1 MEATTR
7 PPRFT
12 RRRVNVLIFVTEKI
26 GPEVLPYL
34 LQNPDLNLRVIS
46 DISRTEFQQYM
57 EPRIRLDEVQWY
69 ENHPQDPYR
78 NQTMMQG
85 HRLARWADMMF
96 IVMDAGMISLMLSG
110 FTTDVVL
117 HVLRCWDVSKRI
129 ALLPELS
136 VDQWKHPTWKRQ
148 LSKLQRKWDWVHVL
162 SPALWD
168 YASDPQDLTQ
178 PGPGPQGSQED
189 TDPEI
194 EWQWDGPNEMI
205 EVVDGESQIILRL
218 IRSQTYV
225 SSQHYHN
232 HQLPAPNST
241 DSPDA
246 YQKPRLP
253 MEIWTMIMDHL
264 GDWELATAL
273 GIYTHIPTPH
283 EWKPLI
289 PSSNNSGK
297 IKSQSLEYTI
307 LTQPMSQIKTW
318 FTNNTSSQPPTTLSP
333 IATRLIFRF
342 SMTDLLTYLALHQ
355 KDIFWTSFGLALLPH
370 KASLIYNSPT
380 ILQWWLDCPA
390 VIKKEYGPEAMDG
403 ASRAGFVEVLDW
415 WLESGL
421 KLTYTERAL
430 ESASAKGHVHVLE
443 WWRVNSLKLAGTPRE
458 MPLKV
463 GKSILLAAQSGR
475 TNSIEWW
482 ENSGIPYSHED
493 GVARLASQHGHVPV
507 LELWHHLKGSK
518 MIFDNQV
525 LVGATKNGHA
535 GVLQWWKDVS
545 RKHGLRVE
553 YKTCDIEEAMEDAV
567 GGGGE
572 GEVREWWGRNGLN
585 LGVGTGEWMR
595 VKTL

>member
-1 MEATTR
+1 MGLPARSR
-7 PPRFT
+7 PS
-12 RRRVNVLIFVTEKI
+12 RRRVNALLYVTEKI

-46 DISRTEFQQYM
+46 ESSKADFQQYM
-57 EPRIRLDEVQWY
+57 SPNIDLRDVHWI
-69 ENHPQDPYR
+69 ENRPQDPYR
-78 NQTMMQG
+78 NQVLMQG
-85 HRLARWADMMF
+85 HRLSRWADLLF
-96 IVMDAGMISLMLSG
+96 IVMDAGMVSLMLSG
-110 FTTDVVL
+110 FTTDVIL

-136 VDQWKHPTWKRQ
+136 VDQFKHPTWRRQ
-148 LSKLQRKWDWVHVL
+148 MRKLKRKWDWVHVL

-168 YASDPQDLTQ
+168 YAENPADFTQ
-178 PGPGPQGSQED
+178 PGPNPMGQSV
-189 TDPEI
+189 DPEI
-194 EWQWDGPNEMI
+194 EWQWDGPGDII
-205 EVVDGESQIILRL
+205 EEIESEAQAVLRSTL
-218 IRSQTYV
+218 LKT
-225 SSQHYHN
+225 SSSMPH
-232 HQLPAPNST
+232 LPLHKSAS
-241 DSPDA
+241 A
-246 YQKPRLP
+246 KPSLP
-253 MEIWTMIMDHL
+253 SEIWTMILDHL

-273 GIYTHIPTPH
+273 GTYTHLPVPH
-283 EWKPLI
+283 EWESLVPKPG
-289 PSSNNSGK
+289 SK
-297 IKSQSLEYTI
+297 TRSLEYTI
-307 LTQPMSQIKTW
+307 LTQPQSQIQKY
-318 FTNNTSSQPPTTLSP
+318 FTNTSSNPPTTLSP

-380 ILQWWLDCPA
+380 ILQWWKDCPA

-415 WLESGL
+415 WLNSGL
-421 KLTYTERAL
+421 KLTYTEKAL
-430 ESASAKGHVHVLE
+430 ESASAKGHVEVLE
-443 WWRVNSLKLAGTPRE
+443 WWRANSQKLAGTEERE

-463 GKSILLAAQSGR
+463 GKSIILAAQSGR

-482 ENSGIPYSHED
+482 ETSGIPYAHED

-507 LELWHHLKGSK
+507 LEMWYGFKGSK

-535 GVLQWWKDVS
+535 GVLQWWKDIS
-545 RKHGLRVE
+545 RRSGLRVE

>member
-1 MEATTR
+1 MGL
-7 PPRFT
+7 PPKSRFNRT
-12 RRRVNVLIFVTEKI
+12 RVNALVFVTSKI

-46 DISRTEFQQYM
+46 DSPKAEFQSYM
-57 EPRIRLDEVQWY
+57 SPGISLDQVQWF
-69 ENHPQDPYR
+69 ENTPQDPYR
-78 NQTMMQG
+78 NQAMMQG
-85 HRLARWADMMF
+85 HRLARWADLMF
-96 IVMDAGMISLMLSG
+96 IVLDAGMISLMLSG
-110 FTTDVVL
+110 FTTDVIL

-136 VDQWKHPTWKRQ
+136 VDQWKHPTWKKQ
-148 LSKLQRKWDWVHVL
+148 LSKLERKWDWVHVL

-168 YASDPQDLTQ
+168 YAENPHNYTQ
-178 PGPGPQGSQED
+178 PGPDPLGPDS
-189 TDPEI
+189 DPEI
-194 EWQWDGPNEMI
+194 EWQWDGPEEII
-205 EVVDGESQIILRL
+205 EAIESEAQTVLR
-218 IRSQTYV
+218 
-225 SSQHYHN
+225 SSFISKSYIPPH
-232 HQLPAPNST
+232 L
-241 DSPDA
+241 SPIHSGCS
-246 YQKPRLP
+246 KPRLP
-253 MEIWTMIMDHL
+253 SEIWTIILDHL

-283 EWKPLI
+283 EWESLTPKPGSKKV
-289 PSSNNSGK
+289 P
-297 IKSQSLEYTI
+297 SLEYTI
-307 LTQPMSQIKTW
+307 LTQPVSQIKTY

-342 SMTDLLTYLALHQ
+342 SMTDLLTYLALQQ

-380 ILQWWLDCPA
+380 ILQWWKDCPA

-415 WLESGL
+415 WLDSGL
-421 KLTYTERAL
+421 KLTYTEKAL
-430 ESASAKGHVHVLE
+430 ESASAKGHVEVLE
-443 WWRVNSLKLAGTPRE
+443 WWRINSLKLAGTPRE

-482 ENSGIPYSHED
+482 ENSGIPYAHED
-493 GVARLASQHGHVPV
+493 GVARLASAHGHVGV
-507 LELWHHLKGSK
+507 LELWHSYKGSK

-545 RKHGLRVE
+545 RKTGLRVE

-595 VKTL
+595 VKSL

>member
-1 MEATTR
+1 MSTMGAPTM
-7 PPRFT
+7 PRLY
-12 RRRVNVLIFVTEKI
+12 RRRVNVLIFVTAKI

-34 LQNPDLNLRVIS
+34 LKNADLNLRVVS
-46 DISRTEFQQYM
+46 DSSKSEFQQNM
-57 EPRIRLDEVQWY
+57 DPRISLDEVVWY
-69 ENHPQDPYR
+69 ENSPQDPYR
-78 NQTMMQG
+78 NQAMMQG
-85 HRLARWADMMF
+85 HRLARWADLMF

-110 FTTDVVL
+110 FTTDVIL
-117 HVLRCWDVSKRI
+117 HVLRSWDVSKRI

-136 VDQWKHPTWKRQ
+136 VDQWKHPTWRRQ

-168 YASDPQDLTQ
+168 YATDPQDFTQ
-178 PGPGPQGSQED
+178 PGPSPLGQDS
-189 TDPEI
+189 DPEI
-194 EWQWDGPNEMI
+194 EWQWDGPNEII
-205 EVVDGESQIILRL
+205 EAIDSESQVILRL
-218 IRSQTYV
+218 THSKHS
-225 SSQHYHN
+225 SSQHLQPVHS
-232 HQLPAPNST
+232 AS
-241 DSPDA
+241 
-246 YQKPRLP
+246 QKPCLP
-253 MEIWTMIMDHL
+253 MEIWTIILDHL

-283 EWKPLI
+283 EWEPLV
-289 PSSNNSGK
+289 P
-297 IKSQSLEYTI
+297 KSAPNKTRSLEYTI
-307 LTQPMSQIKTW
+307 LTQPLSQVKAW
-318 FTNNTSSQPPTTLSP
+318 FNNNTSSQPPTTLSP

-342 SMTDLLTYLALHQ
+342 SMTELLTYLALHQ

-415 WLESGL
+415 WLHSGL

-430 ESASAKGHVHVLE
+430 ESASAKGHVEVLE
-443 WWRVNSLKLAGTPRE
+443 WWRVNSLKLAGTSRE
-458 MPLKV
+458 LPLKV

-482 ENSGIPYSHED
+482 ESSGIPYSHED

>member
-1 MEATTR
+1 MGVSTR
-7 PPRFT
+7 ARPN
-12 RRRVNVLIFVTEKI
+12 RRRVNALLYLTEKI

-34 LQNPDLNLRVIS
+34 LQNPDLNLRVVAECS
-46 DISRTEFQQYM
+46 KTEFQAYM
-57 EPRIRLDEVQWY
+57 NPDVNLEDVQWI
-69 ENHPQDPYR
+69 ENSPQDPYR
-78 NQTMMQG
+78 NQVMMQG
-85 HRLARWADMMF
+85 HRLARWADLLF
-96 IVMDAGMISLMLSG
+96 IVMDAGMVSLMLSG
-110 FTTDVVL
+110 FTTDVIL

-129 ALLPELS
+129 ALLPEMS

-148 LSKLQRKWDWVHVL
+148 LKKIQKKWDWVHVL

-168 YASDPQDLTQ
+168 YAENPLDFTQ
-178 PGPGPQGSQED
+178 PGPNPLGLD

-194 EWQWDGPNEMI
+194 EWQWDGPGDII
-205 EVVDGESQIILRL
+205 EEIESEAQAVLRTSL
-218 IRSQTYV
+218 LKTTLAMPHLATHKSA
-225 SSQHYHN
+225 SLKPC
-232 HQLPAPNST
+232 LPS
-241 DSPDA
+241 
-246 YQKPRLP
+246 
-253 MEIWTMIMDHL
+253 EIWTMILDDV

-273 GIYTHIPTPH
+273 GIYTHLTIPH
-283 EWKPLI
+283 EWEALVPKPG
-289 PSSNNSGK
+289 SK
-297 IKSQSLEYTI
+297 VRSLEYTI
-307 LTQPMSQIKTW
+307 LTQPLAQIQKY
-318 FTNNTSSQPPTTLSP
+318 FTANTSSNPPTTLSQ

-342 SMTDLLTYLALHQ
+342 SMTDLLTYLALQQ
-355 KDIFWTSFGLALLPH
+355 KDIFWTSFGVALLPH

-380 ILQWWLDCPA
+380 ILQWWKDCPA

-415 WLESGL
+415 WLNSGL
-421 KLTYTERAL
+421 RLTYTEKAL
-430 ESASAKGHVHVLE
+430 ESASAKGHVEVLE
-443 WWRVNSLKLAGTPRE
+443 WWRVNSQKLAGTPRE

-463 GKSILLAAQSGR
+463 GKSIILAAQSGR
-475 TNSIEWW
+475 TNSIAWW
-482 ENSGIPYSHED
+482 ETSGIPYAHED

-507 LELWHHLKGSK
+507 LEMWYGFKGSK

-535 GVLQWWKDVS
+535 GVLQWWKEVS
-545 RKHGLRVE
+545 RKSGLRVE

>member
-1 MEATTR
+1 MNTIHRNMGVTTR
-7 PPRFT
+7 SRLN
-12 RRRVNVLIFVTEKI
+12 RRRVNALVFVTDKI
-26 GPEVLPYL
+26 GPEVLPFL
-34 LQNPDLNLRVIS
+34 IQNPDLNLRVIS
-46 DISRTEFQQYM
+46 DTPKSEFQQYM
-57 EPRIRLDEVQWY
+57 SPGITLDKVQWF
-69 ENHPQDPYR
+69 ENSAQDPYR
-78 NQTMMQG
+78 NQAMMQG
-85 HRLARWADMMF
+85 HKLARWADLMF
-96 IVMDAGMISLMLSG
+96 IVLDAGMISMMLSG

-136 VDQWKHPTWKRQ
+136 VDQWKHPMWKKQ
-148 LSKLQRKWDWVHVL
+148 LSKLERKWDWVHVL

-168 YASDPQDLTQ
+168 YAQDPHNHTQ
-178 PGPGPQGSQED
+178 PGPNPLGED
-189 TDPEI
+189 EDLEI
-194 EWQWDGPNEMI
+194 EWQWDGPEEII
-205 EVVDGESQIILRL
+205 EAIESEAQTILRSTHSKL
-218 IRSQTYV
+218 
-225 SSQHYHN
+225 SSTIPGFSTTN
-232 HQLPAPNST
+232 PACS
-241 DSPDA
+241 
-246 YQKPRLP
+246 KPRLP
-253 MEIWTMIMDHL
+253 AEIWTIILDAL

-273 GIYTHIPTPH
+273 GIYTHIRTPH
-283 EWKPLI
+283 EWENLI
-289 PSSNNSGK
+289 PKPGSKK
-297 IKSQSLEYTI
+297 IPSLEYTI
-307 LTQPMSQIKTW
+307 LTQPLSQIKTY
-318 FTNNTSSQPPTTLSP
+318 FTNNTSSQLSP

-342 SMTDLLTYLALHQ
+342 SMTDLLTYLALQQ

-415 WLESGL
+415 WLNSGL
-421 KLTYTERAL
+421 KLTYTEKAL
-430 ESASAKGHVHVLE
+430 ESASAKGHVEVLE
-443 WWRVNSLKLAGTPRE
+443 WWRVNSLKLAGTARE

-475 TNSIEWW
+475 VNSIEWW
-482 ENSGIPYSHED
+482 ENSGIPYAHED
-493 GVARLASQHGHVPV
+493 GVARLASQHGHVAV
-507 LELWHHLKGSK
+507 LELWHKYKGSK

-545 RKHGLRVE
+545 RKTGLRVE

>member
-1 MEATTR
+1 MGVTTR
-7 PPRFT
+7 LRPS
-12 RRRVNVLIFVTEKI
+12 RRRVNALLYVTEKI

-46 DISRTEFQQYM
+46 EYSKAEFQQYVDTGVD
-57 EPRIRLDEVQWY
+57 LTDVQWI
-69 ENHPQDPYR
+69 ENRPQDPYR
-78 NQTMMQG
+78 NQVMMQG
-85 HRLARWADMMF
+85 HRLSRWADLLF
-96 IVMDAGMISLMLSG
+96 IVMDAGMVSLMLSG
-110 FTTDVVL
+110 FTTDIIL

-129 ALLPELS
+129 VLLPEMS

-148 LSKLQRKWDWVHVL
+148 LNKLQRRWDWVHVL

-168 YASDPQDLTQ
+168 FAEDPVDFAQ
-178 PGPGPQGSQED
+178 PGPNPLGHDS
-189 TDPEI
+189 DPEI
-194 EWQWDGPNEMI
+194 EWQWDGPGDII
-205 EVVDGESQIILRL
+205 EEIESEAQAVLR
-218 IRSQTYV
+218 
-225 SSQHYHN
+225 SSQLKSNFSIPH
-232 HQLPAPNST
+232 LPSHKSAS
-241 DSPDA
+241 S
-246 YQKPRLP
+246 KPSLP
-253 MEIWTMIMDHL
+253 SEIWTMILDQL
-264 GDWELATAL
+264 GDWELATTL
-273 GIYTHIPTPH
+273 GIYTHLPVPH
-283 EWKPLI
+283 EWESMTPRPGSKAH
-289 PSSNNSGK
+289 
-297 IKSQSLEYTI
+297 SLEYTI
-307 LTQPMSQIKTW
+307 LTQPLSQIQKY
-318 FTNNTSSQPPTTLSP
+318 FANTASNPPTTLSP

-342 SMTDLLTYLALHQ
+342 SMTELLTYLALQQ

-380 ILQWWLDCPA
+380 ILQWWKDCPA

-415 WLESGL
+415 WLNSGL
-421 KLTYTERAL
+421 RLTYTEKAL
-430 ESASAKGHVHVLE
+430 ESASAKGHVEVLE
-443 WWRVNSLKLAGTPRE
+443 WWRVNSQKLAGTDRE

-475 TNSIEWW
+475 INSIDWW
-482 ENSGIPYSHED
+482 ETSGIPYAHED
-493 GVARLASQHGHVPV
+493 GVSRLASQHGHVPV
-507 LELWHHLKGSK
+507 LEMWFGFKGTK

-535 GVLQWWKDVS
+535 GVLQWWKEVS
-545 RKHGLRVE
+545 RRSGLRVE

>member
-1 MEATTR
+1 MGVTTR
-7 PPRFT
+7 PRPS
-12 RRRVNVLIFVTEKI
+12 RRRVNALLYVTEKI

-34 LQNPDLNLRVIS
+34 VQNPDLNLRVIS
-46 DISRTEFQQYM
+46 ESSKAEYQEYM
-57 EPRIRLDEVQWY
+57 PPNVDLDNVQWI
-69 ENHPQDPYR
+69 ENRPQDPYR
-78 NQTMMQG
+78 NQVMMQG
-85 HRLARWADMMF
+85 HRLSRWADLMF
-96 IVMDAGMISLMLSG
+96 IVMDVGMVSLMLTG

-129 ALLPELS
+129 ALLPEMS
-136 VDQWKHPTWKRQ
+136 VDQFKHPTWQRQ
-148 LSKLQRKWDWVHVL
+148 LRKLRRKWDWVHVL

-168 YASDPQDLTQ
+168 HSENPMDFSQ
-178 PGPGPQGSQED
+178 PGPNPLGQD
-189 TDPEI
+189 TDCEI
-194 EWQWDGPNEMI
+194 EWQWDGPGEII
-205 EVVDGESQIILRL
+205 EEIESEAQAVLRSTQL
-218 IRSQTYV
+218 KSNYPMPHLPPHKSA
-225 SSQHYHN
+225 SSKPS
-232 HQLPAPNST
+232 LPS
-241 DSPDA
+241 
-246 YQKPRLP
+246 
-253 MEIWTMIMDHL
+253 EIWTMILDHL

-273 GIYTHIPTPH
+273 GIYTHLPTPH
-283 EWKPLI
+283 EWESLI
-289 PSSNNSGK
+289 PKPGFK
-297 IKSQSLEYTI
+297 TQSLEYTI
-307 LTQPMSQIKTW
+307 LTQGQPQIQKY
-318 FTNNTSSQPPTTLSP
+318 FQNTSSNPPTTLSP

-380 ILQWWLDCPA
+380 ILQWWKCCPA

-415 WLESGL
+415 WLNSGL
-421 KLTYTERAL
+421 KLTYTEKAL
-430 ESASAKGHVHVLE
+430 ESASAKGHVEVLE
-443 WWRVNSLKLAGTPRE
+443 WWRLNSQKLTGTTDRE

-475 TNSIEWW
+475 TNSIAWW
-482 ENSGIPYSHED
+482 ETSGIPYAHED
-493 GVARLASQHGHVPV
+493 GVSRLASQHGHVPV
-507 LELWHHLKGSK
+507 LEMWFGFKGSK

-535 GVLQWWKDVS
+535 GVLQWWKEVS
-545 RKHGLRVE
+545 RRSGLRVE

>member
-1 MEATTR
+1 MGVPTR
-7 PPRFT
+7 SRPS
-12 RRRVNVLIFVTEKI
+12 RRRVNALLYVTEKI

-46 DISRTEFQQYM
+46 ECSKAEFQQYM
-57 EPRIRLDEVQWY
+57 DPWVDLEDVQWI
-69 ENHPQDPYR
+69 ENRPQDPYR
-78 NQTMMQG
+78 NQVMMQG
-85 HRLARWADMMF
+85 HRLSRWADLLF

-110 FTTDVVL
+110 FTTDVIL

-129 ALLPELS
+129 ALLPEMS

-148 LSKLQRKWDWVHVL
+148 LNKLRRKWDWVHVL

-168 YASDPQDLTQ
+168 YAENPLDFTQ
-178 PGPGPQGSQED
+178 PGPNPLGHDS
-189 TDPEI
+189 DPEI
-194 EWQWDGPNEMI
+194 EWQWNGPGDIIEEM
-205 EVVDGESQIILRL
+205 ESEAQSVLRSNQL
-218 IRSQTYV
+218 KTN
-225 SSQHYHN
+225 SSMPH
-232 HQLPAPNST
+232 LPIHKSACS
-241 DSPDA
+241 
-246 YQKPRLP
+246 KPSLP
-253 MEIWTMIMDHL
+253 SEIWTMILDYL

-273 GIYTHIPTPH
+273 GIYTHLPVPH
-283 EWKPLI
+283 EWESLI
-289 PSSNNSGK
+289 PKPGSK
-297 IKSQSLEYTI
+297 VRSLEHTI
-307 LTQPMSQIKTW
+307 LTQPLPLIQKY
-318 FTNNTSSQPPTTLSP
+318 FTNTSSNPPTTLSP

-342 SMTDLLTYLALHQ
+342 SMTDLLTYLALQQ

-380 ILQWWLDCPA
+380 ILQWWKDCPA

-415 WLESGL
+415 WLNSGL
-421 KLTYTERAL
+421 KLTYTEKAL
-430 ESASAKGHVHVLE
+430 ESASAKGHVEVLE
-443 WWRVNSLKLAGTPRE
+443 WWRVNSQKLAGTDRE
-458 MPLKV
+458 MHLKV

-482 ENSGIPYSHED
+482 ETSGIPYAHED

-507 LELWHHLKGSK
+507 LEMWFGFKGSK

-535 GVLQWWKDVS
+535 GVLQWWKEMS
-545 RKHGLRVE
+545 RKSGLRVE

>member
-1 MEATTR
+1 MGL
-7 PPRFT
+7 PPKSRFNRT
-12 RRRVNVLIFVTEKI
+12 RVNALVFVTSKI

-46 DISRTEFQQYM
+46 DSPKAEFQSYM
-57 EPRIRLDEVQWY
+57 SPSISLDQVQWF
-69 ENHPQDPYR
+69 ENTPQDPYR

-85 HRLARWADMMF
+85 HRLARWADLMF
-96 IVMDAGMISLMLSG
+96 IVLDAGMISLMLSG
-110 FTTDVVL
+110 FTTDVIL

-136 VDQWKHPTWKRQ
+136 VDQWKHPTWKKQ
-148 LSKLQRKWDWVHVL
+148 LSKLARKWDWVHVL
-162 SPALWD
+162 SPALWN
-168 YASDPQDLTQ
+168 YAENPHNYTQ
-178 PGPGPQGSQED
+178 PGPDPLGPDS
-189 TDPEI
+189 DPEI
-194 EWQWDGPNEMI
+194 EWQWDGPEEII
-205 EVVDGESQIILRL
+205 EAIESEAQTVLR
-218 IRSQTYV
+218 
-225 SSQHYHN
+225 SSFISKSYIPPH
-232 HQLPAPNST
+232 L
-241 DSPDA
+241 SPIHSGCS
-246 YQKPRLP
+246 KPRLP
-253 MEIWTMIMDHL
+253 SEIWTIILDHL

-283 EWKPLI
+283 EWESLTPK
-289 PSSNNSGK
+289 SGSK
-297 IKSQSLEYTI
+297 KVSSLEYTI
-307 LTQPMSQIKTW
+307 LTQPVSQIKTY

-342 SMTDLLTYLALHQ
+342 SMTDLLTYLALQQ

-380 ILQWWLDCPA
+380 ILQWWKDCPA

-415 WLESGL
+415 WLDSGL
-421 KLTYTERAL
+421 KLTYTEKAL
-430 ESASAKGHVHVLE
+430 ESASAKGHVEVLE
-443 WWRVNSLKLAGTPRE
+443 WWRINSLKLAGTPRE

-482 ENSGIPYSHED
+482 ENSGIPYAHED
-493 GVARLASQHGHVPV
+493 GVARLASAHGHVGV
-507 LELWHHLKGSK
+507 LELWHSYKGSK

-545 RKHGLRVE
+545 RKTGLRVE

-595 VKTL
+595 VKSL